1 MITLAV
7 CDDNPQFA
15 RLLRMQLQKLC
26 INNLPERI
34 DYNIAP
40 AFGSGEDV
48 LEFLQ
53 KGNTIDVLF
62 LDIDMPHT
70 DGFTLAKMLCDTYPN
85 TIIIFVSSYEEF
97 VYSSFEYCPFR
108 FLRKA
113 HLSQELEITF
123 QKVIEKCILN
133 NESLTFDTTDGEVMF
148 RVNDVLYFEGQKNY
162 FYIYT
167 LSGKTYKC
175 RGTMES
181 VDLITDNLDFFR
193 IHSAYVVN
201 LEHIDTTNNKGYLT
215 MKNNQTLSISK
226 RRLPAFK
233 DEYMKFT
240 RRRFSK

>member
-1 MITLAV
+1 MITIAV

-15 RLLRMQLQKLC
+15 RLLKLQLQKLC

-34 DYNIAP
+34 DYTIAP
-40 AFGSGEDV
+40 IFGSGDDV
-48 LEFLQ
+48 LEYLQ
-53 KGNTIDVLF
+53 SNTIDILF

-113 HLSQELEITF
+113 HLTQELDITF

-133 NESLTFDTTDGEVMF
+133 NESLTFDTIDGQVML
-148 RVNDVLYFEGQKNY
+148 RVKDILYFEGQKNY
-162 FYIYT
+162 FLIYT
-167 LSGKTYKC
+167 MSGKIYKC

-181 VDLITDNLDFFR
+181 VDSITSNLDFFR
-193 IHSAYVVN
+193 IHSAYIVN
-201 LEHIDTTNNKGYLT
+201 LEHIETTNNKGFLT
-215 MKNNQTLSISK
+215 MKNNKILNISK
-226 RRLPAFK
+226 RRLPEFK
-233 DEYMKFT
+233 NEYMKFT